1 MWYEKSRKFH
11 HFSYKGI
18 ITLLGIMVATHLSLR
33 VDLTG
38 LFIES
43 HRKMLFFYDKKKIY

>member
-1 MWYEKSRKFH
+1 MWNEKSRKFP

-18 ITLLGIMVATHLSLR
+18 IILLGIMVATHLSLW

-38 LFIES
+38 LLIELYI
-43 HRKMLFFYDKKKIY
+43 KMLLFYYKKKIY